1 MPPTEVVAVVQV
13 DGRVRV
19 FLLDIVGDIALERLL
34 LNLARR
40 GYETAVYCSDGKVRV
55 PCNDV
60 SRVDCIHPPLFLDW
74 ELDNL
79 VRLACR

>member
-19 FLLDIVGDIALERLL
+19 FLRQVIGDIAFERLL
-34 LNLARR
+34 LNHARR
-40 GYETAVYCSDGKVRV
+40 HYETAVYCPDVTLGMA
-55 PCNDV
+55 CNDV
-60 SRVDCIHPPLFLDW
+60 SRMDRIRPPLFLDW

-79 VRLACR
+79 VSLACR